1 MRHGTNIALRVL
13 RPNCLR
19 LAFTVRNRTA
29 RMASYLHNM
38 KLICNPV
45 AACLLAGRRNDD
57 PS

>member
-1 MRHGTNIALRVL
+1 
-13 RPNCLR
+13 
-19 LAFTVRNRTA
+19 
-29 RMASYLHNM
+29 MASYLHNM